1 MNTTSICALNLKQLN
16 QTLDIATPAGGI
28 LPLLIGASR
37 DPASHLLLLK
47 VMRNYRRERYCNMST
62 HRRGGANNVMSPS
75 SLFDITVMVQQIYL
89 LTKAATLAV
98 HEHQSSNVFTPAY
111 LGDWCQRKFIFED
124 TGVISEW
131 EEYSVKGGE
140 CGARRQG
147 KTNLLLEYFFNTML
161 YSGTIV
167 VLREFKWQ
175 LTLMEEM

>member
-47 VMRNYRRERYCNMST
+47 VMKNYRQERDCNMST

-89 LTKAATLAV
+89 LTKAATLLSMQ
-98 HEHQSSNVFTPAY
+98 QSMNINPQTFSHLLTWVIDAKENSFLRT
-111 LGDWCQRKFIFED
+111 LGSSLNERNIQSKEA
-124 TGVISEW
+124 
-131 EEYSVKGGE
+131 SVERGGKE
-140 CGARRQG
+140 KQIYC
-147 KTNLLLEYFFNTML
+147 
-161 YSGTIV
+161 
-167 VLREFKWQ
+167 
-175 LTLMEEM
+175 